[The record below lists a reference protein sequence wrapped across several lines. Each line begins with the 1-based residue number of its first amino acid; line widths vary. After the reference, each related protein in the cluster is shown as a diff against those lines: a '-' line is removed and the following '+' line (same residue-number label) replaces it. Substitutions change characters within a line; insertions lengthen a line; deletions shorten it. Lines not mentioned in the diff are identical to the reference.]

1 MVKRSKS
8 DDGYD
13 HGSSFRVY
21 VVDTLHDEVLDFYG
35 RFLTFDECVREL
47 ELLYRE
53 YCRGTFDPWCDEKS
67 FSFKSATRTLS
78 IMCCHFHVKEEDDDA
93 DLTNERFDYDYDY
106 HFGFHAEN
114 GRLRPRF
121 FCSNSYDNYHVV
133 PDAQAKVLEKLAQ
146 KMAKEKYF

>member
-13 HGSSFRVY
+13 HGPSFRVY

-67 FSFKSATRTLS
+67 FSLKSATRTLS
-78 IMCCHFHVKEEDDDA
+78 IMCYHY
-93 DLTNERFDYDYDY
+93 NERFDYDY

-114 GRLRPRF
+114 GRPRPRF
-121 FCSNSYDNYHVV
+121 FCSNSYDNHHVM
-133 PDAQAKVLEKLAQ
+133 PAAQTKVLEKLAQ